1 VKRRRLFALI
11 AVLGLLAIAIGFV
24 YLRPRELI
32 YQGKRISVWI
42 ADLGSNDVGLI
53 NQAANVLV
61 ELGEPATP
69 HLISAVEKT
78 ESRFHSWYWKFWS
91 SGKLPEFVH
100 RPLPVPISH
109 VHQVRLNS
117 VLVLSRMGAKAKRAV
132 PVLVQ
137 ALKEQDLGMRMAA
150 AEALGRIGPAAQPA
164 IPALVN
170 MLKEYENSE
179 RTVATYALIQIGDPA
194 GKAIESLT
202 TLLNDKNIETRISA
216 AVALW
221 LLEGKSQPTLE
232 LLKKNDGQEDWRY
245 RFFSAYTLGEFGSA
259 AKEAVPALLHL
270 LHDEHEAVRE
280 HAAKA
285 LMRIDPAAAQKAG
298 VK

>member
-1 VKRRRLFALI
+1 VKTSHRFQLI

-24 YLRPRELI
+24 HLRLSEPI
-32 YQGKRISVWI
+32 YQGKRTSAWI
-42 ADLGSNDVGLI
+42 ADLGSDDVELIKRAQKVWVGL
-53 NQAANVLV
+53 
-61 ELGEPATP
+61 GEAATP
-69 HLISAVEKT
+69 HLISAVEKK
-78 ESRFHSWYWKFWS
+78 ESRFHSWYMKLWS
-91 SGKLPEFVH
+91 SRKLPEFV
-100 RPLPVPISH
+100 RQRLPVPISH
-109 VHQVRLNS
+109 VHQARLNS
-117 VLVLSRMGAKAKRAV
+117 VLTLSQMGAKAKRAL

-137 ALKEQDLGMRMAA
+137 ALKEEDLSMRMAA
-150 AEALGRIGPAAQPA
+150 AEAVGRIGPAAQPA

-202 TLLNDKNIETRISA
+202 SLLNDKNSQTRISA

-221 LLEGKSQPTLE
+221 LLEGQSQPTLE
-232 LLKKNDGQEDWRY
+232 LLKKNNGPEDWQD

-259 AKEAVPALLHL
+259 AKEAVPALLEL
-270 LHDEHEAVRE
+270 LHDEHEGVRE

-285 LMRIDPAAAQKAG
+285 LMKIDPAAAQKAG
-298 VK
+298 IK